1 MKGKDF
7 VKEIKSELKRLSELG
22 MGVNRI
28 GRLVLSW
35 LWDLECRVSKL
46 EKKGGE

>member
-7 VKEIKSELKRLSELG
+7 VKEIKDELKRMSELG
-22 MGVNRI
+22 MSVNKI
-28 GRLVLSW
+28 SRLVLSW
-35 LWDLECRVSKL
+35 LWDLEKRVEKL

>member
-7 VKEIKSELKRLSELG
+7 VKEIKSELKRMGELG
-22 MGVNRI
+22 MNVNVI

-35 LWDLECRVSKL
+35 LWSLECRVKEL
-46 EKKGGE
+46 ERKGGE